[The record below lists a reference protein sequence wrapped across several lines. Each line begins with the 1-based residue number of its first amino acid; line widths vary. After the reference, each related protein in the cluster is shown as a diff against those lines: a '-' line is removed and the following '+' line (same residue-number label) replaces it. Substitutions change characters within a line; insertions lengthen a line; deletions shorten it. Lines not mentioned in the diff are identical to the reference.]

1 MPMESFYYAFLL
13 IISLSIPLMRSFEP
27 LIRFW
32 TKWPALLA
40 GIVVMMLVF
49 IPWDIVFTQH
59 GIWSFNHRY
68 VLGAYLFGLPL
79 EEWLFFVVVPYAI
92 VFTYEVFRYFLPR
105 LNFPRLSVWISIV
118 LGVFFVSV
126 GLLNTGRT
134 YTLVVMLLTGVLALL
149 QPVLGTHKKYLSHFY
164 FTYLVMLL
172 PFILV
177 NGALTGLFSEA
188 PVVSY
193 DDARNLGI
201 RLFTIPIEDSVY
213 LMGMMFITFMVYER
227 MKNQA

>member
-1 MPMESFYYAFLL
+1 MAMESFYYAFLL
-13 IISLSIPLMRSFEP
+13 LISLSIPLLRSFEP

-32 TKWPALLA
+32 QKWPPLFA
-40 GIVVMMLVF
+40 GTLVMMLVF

-59 GIWSFNHRY
+59 EVWSFNHRY
-68 VLGAYLFGLPL
+68 VLGAYLFGLPI
-79 EEWLFFVVVPYAI
+79 EEWLFFVVIPYVI

-105 LNFPRLSVWISIV
+105 LDFPRLSFWLSIL
-118 LGVFFVSV
+118 LGVFFVLV

-134 YTLVVMLLTGVLALL
+134 YTLVVMLLTGFLALL
-149 QPVLGTHKKYLSHFY
+149 QPVLGTHKKFLSHFY
-164 FTYLVMLL
+164 FTYLVMLV

-201 RLFTIPIEDSVY
+201 RILTIPIEDSVY
-213 LMGMMFITFMVYER
+213 LLGMMFITFMVYER
-227 MKNQA
+227 LKP